1 MPAVINL
8 TVDADKLVSRAK
20 SVSET
25 VSRMR
30 KDFEN
35 LNNAM
40 TGTKR
45 YWQGRAGD
53 SHRKLYSDQ
62 IREIQ
67 EILSDM
73 QKYPEDIL
81 KMADL
86 YKKYET
92 KNIQTASKLKSNIVH

>member
-35 LNNAM
+35 LI
-40 TGTKR
+40 
-45 YWQGRAGD
+45 
-53 SHRKLYSDQ
+53 KL
-62 IREIQ
+62 
-67 EILSDM
+67 
-73 QKYPEDIL
+73 P
-81 KMADL
+81 A
-86 YKKYET
+86 
-92 KNIQTASKLKSNIVH
+92 